1 MNKTYLLIGTNEG
14 NRSQHLNKAKDL
26 IQQKIG
32 KIVSSSL
39 IYETAAWGR
48 HDQPDFLNQV
58 LRVETLLTAQTIM
71 QEILLIENAMG
82 RIRTKKNDPRIID
95 IDILFFN
102 NDTIN
107 ETGLI
112 VPHRELQNRRFVLI
126 PMNELSPELVHPGLH
141 ESISYLLSTCK
152 DDLPV
157 RIFKE

>member
-14 NRSQHLNKAKDL
+14 NRLQHLNKAKEL
-26 IQQKIG
+26 IKQKVG
-32 KIVSSSL
+32 KIISSSL

-58 LRVETLLTAQTIM
+58 VLADTPLTVQVCM

-102 NDTIN
+102 KETIN
-107 ETGLI
+107 EAGLI
-112 VPHRELQNRRFVLI
+112 VPHPEIQNRKFVLI
-126 PMNELSPELVHPGLH
+126 PMNELSPDFMHPGLH
-141 ESISYLLSTCK
+141 QSISWLLSTCK

-157 RIFKE
+157 RVFKE

>member
-14 NRSQHLNKAKDL
+14 NRLQHLNNAKFL
-26 IQQKIG
+26 IEQKVG
-32 KIVSSSL
+32 KIISASS
-39 IYETAAWGR
+39 IYETAAWGK

-58 LRVETLLTAQTIM
+58 VRVDTLLTAQTCM

-102 NDTIN
+102 NETIN
-107 ETGLI
+107 QTGLI
-112 VPHRELQNRRFVLI
+112 VPHPELQNRRFVLI
-126 PMNELSPELVHPGLH
+126 PMNELSPDLVHPGLH
-141 ESISYLLSTCK
+141 QSISYLLSTCK